1 MILAG
6 YWWAGLLTRE
16 VWRLAGLY
24 AVPAIGGVAAGMALF
39 DRIDPVRFRRLV
51 FALLFVSGLVLL
63 ARG

>member
-16 VWRLAGLY
+16 VWWLAGLY